1 LKKTVTRLNQSFLTM
16 GTVTQ
21 SRFLLA
27 LAMALGLAAFVVSEP
42 AQANG
47 GDRGAFPG
55 RRVGGGTRGNCAIDS
70 RSLAALN
77 PASNLGVTASDR
89 PSLYFS
95 VPTAATPYHGQF
107 ILHDADENRLY
118 ETTLVAGTEPL
129 IGVHLPANLV
139 NADQDYHWYF
149 VVACNPRDL
158 SQNVV
163 LEGWLR
169 RVPLTTAPADT
180 ALVDNQLALVET
192 YQAQGLWSDAI
203 ALMVDLRQ
211 AHPDNEAVQ
220 AQWSDLLVAL
230 ELATV
235 VP

>member
-1 LKKTVTRLNQSFLTM
+1 M
-16 GTVTQ
+16 GTVT
-21 SRFLLA
+21 RAKFFLA
-27 LAMALGLAAFVVSEP
+27 LTLAVGLAILAETSPVW
-42 AQANG
+42 AQSNS

-55 RRVGGGTRGNCAIDS
+55 RRVGGGTRGNCSIDS

-77 PASNLGVTASDR
+77 PINNLGITASDR

-95 VPTAATPYHGQF
+95 VPTAAAPYHGQF

-118 ETTLVAGTEPL
+118 ETTLVAGTESL
-129 IGVHLPANLV
+129 LGVHLPANLIS
-139 NADQDYHWYF
+139 AEQDYHWYF

-169 RVPLTTAPADT
+169 RVPLTPAPAAAT
-180 ALVDNQLALVET
+180 LVDAQLDLVKT
-192 YQAQGLWSDAI
+192 YQDQGLWSDAI
-203 ALMVDLRQ
+203 ALMVELRQ
-211 AHPDNEAVQ
+211 AHPHSAAVQ
-220 AQWSDLLVAL
+220 AQWAHLLEAL
-230 ELATV
+230 DLATV

>member
-1 LKKTVTRLNQSFLTM
+1 M
-16 GTVTQ
+16 GTVTR
-21 SRFLLA
+21 SRFFLA
-27 LAMALGLAAFVVSEP
+27 LTLMVGLAAFTASEP
-42 AQANG
+42 ALAQSGNS
-47 GDRGAFPG
+47 DRGAFPG

-95 VPTAATPYHGQF
+95 VPTAESPYHGQF

-169 RVPLTTAPADT
+169 RVPLTPVPADT
-180 ALVDNQLALVET
+180 ALVETQLDLVET
-192 YQAQGLWSDAI
+192 YQGQGLWSDAI
-203 ALMVDLRQ
+203 ALLVELRQ
-211 AHPDNEAVQ
+211 AHPGNELVQ
-220 AQWSDLLVAL
+220 AQWSRLLETL
-230 ELATV
+230 DLATV
-235 VP
+235 VQ

>member
-1 LKKTVTRLNQSFLTM
+1 M

-27 LAMALGLAAFVVSEP
+27 LAMALGLAALAGSEP
-42 AQANG
+42 GLAQSSG

-169 RVPLTTAPADT
+169 RVPLTPMPADT
-180 ALVDNQLALVET
+180 ALVETQLDLVET

-211 AHPDNEAVQ
+211 AHPDSEAVQ
-220 AQWSDLLVAL
+220 AQWSDLLEAL
-230 ELATV
+230 DLATV

>member
-1 LKKTVTRLNQSFLTM
+1 MSIVTR
-16 GTVTQ
+16 

-27 LAMALGLAAFVVSEP
+27 LPVALLLAASVGLEP
-42 AQANG
+42 AQASG
-47 GDRGAFPG
+47 SDRGAFPG
-55 RRVGGGTRGNCAIDS
+55 RRVGGGTRGDCAIDS

-95 VPTAATPYHGQF
+95 VPTAAAPYHGQF

-118 ETTLVAGTEPL
+118 ETTVVAGTEPL
-129 IGVHLPANLV
+129 VGVHLPADLV
-139 NADQDYHWYF
+139 AADQDYHWYF

-169 RVPLTTAPADT
+169 RVPLTTAPADA
-180 ALVDNQLALVET
+180 ALVDNQLALVEN

-203 ALMVDLRQ
+203 ALMVELRQ

-220 AQWSDLLVAL
+220 AQWSDLLEAL
-230 ELATV
+230 DLANV